1 MFVLQLLKNFPGYR
15 QNTMSVVKNFAVV
28 HFRWSA
34 VQGYFFEMFWGFEV
48 RQV

>member
-1 MFVLQLLKNFPGYR
+1 MFLLQLLKNFPGYW

-28 HFRWSA
+28 HFRRSA
-34 VQGYFFEMFWGFEV
+34 VQGYSFEMFWDFEV